1 MACQS
6 SLLEFCT
13 CVKLRTPFQSVVMVI
28 KSQVIKQGGHLAH
41 MGEMRNAYINLIGNI
56 KKEKT

>member
-1 MACQS
+1 
-6 SLLEFCT
+6 
-13 CVKLRTPFQSVVMVI
+13 MVI